1 MTSRFRR
8 IALRIERREQR
19 LERLLK
25 AADSADDFAR
35 INRLVARLD
44 RARKRLDDLTE
55 QPSTRNDQAGRDTF
69 TFAVKAQEGYTQIQI
84 TAVDSPDDD
93 RWTAGDDLLLQ
104 TVASTQFCDDGVAG
118 RSYRNTR
125 VVATEPVEEQVIN
138 IGDSLWNEWENYE
151 QVKLSLVRGD
161 DNEDTM
167 ASQVFATAEIYA

>member
-1 MTSRFRR
+1 MSFALRR
-8 IALRIERREQR
+8 LERRIERRELR

-25 AADSADDFAR
+25 TADSYSDFAR
-35 INRLVARLD
+35 INRLVARLERSREQLD
-44 RARKRLDDLTE
+44 NLTGQSLARNTVE
-55 QPSTRNDQAGRDTF
+55 GGDTF
-69 TFAVKAQEGYTQIQI
+69 TFAVTAQEGYTQIQI

-104 TVASTQFCDDGVAG
+104 AVASTKFCEDGVAG
-118 RSYRNTR
+118 RSYGSTR

-138 IGDSLWNEWENYE
+138 IGDSLWNEWENYD

-161 DNEDTM
+161 ENEDTL